1 MLSLTLLGHKQQEV
15 TSVELDIKQGKNTV
29 NWVKIWFG
37 LVWLLFKPCYFFIEQ
52 DKTSVSYGEDLSSL
66 EKNRKFE

>member
-15 TSVELDIKQGKNTV
+15 TSVELDIKEGRNTV

-37 LVWLLFKPCYFFIEQ
+37 LVPF
-52 DKTSVSYGEDLSSL
+52 
-66 EKNRKFE
+66 